1 MTAGIGRI
9 GFGTGSLYGG
19 REHARS
25 LALVRTALDAG
36 IQWIDT
42 APLYGHGAAE
52 AIVGEAISG
61 RRDEI
66 MLVSKAGILPSR
78 ITASYRVRGKLA
90 VLASRLPGGERILP
104 APPPLR
110 PSFHVF
116 DPAAVRASV
125 ERSLK
130 ALRTD
135 RLDRLLLHECD
146 PDEAREPALLDLLQ
160 SLVQEGKILG
170 FGLATQRDKTLR
182 IADGPAGARFSV
194 LQLPGDE
201 PASPLGLVPL
211 RAGQGVVLH
220 TLLGPR
226 LKAVLALL
234 ANDADARARAAAL
247 GIDPDQPDLAR
258 RLLAHAARQQG
269 VVAALFSTSDPTRLR
284 AAADAI
290 SISAEAA
297 AAGAELMAE
306 AGAGRIGSAAGHQEA

>member
-1 MTAGIGRI
+1 MTVGMGRI

-25 LALVRTALDAG
+25 LALVRAALDAG
-36 IQWIDT
+36 IRWIDT

-78 ITASYRVRGKLA
+78 ITTSYRIRGKLA
-90 VLASRLPGGERILP
+90 ALAGRLPGGTRILP

-110 PSFHVF
+110 PRFHVF

-125 ERSLK
+125 ERSLT

-146 PDEAREPALLDLLQ
+146 PDEACEPVLLEMLQDL
-160 SLVQEGKILG
+160 VREGKILG
-170 FGLATQRDKTLR
+170 FGIATQRDKTLR
-182 IADGPAGARFSV
+182 IADGPAGARFSL
-194 LQLPGDE
+194 LQLPGDD
-201 PASPLGLVPL
+201 PASPLGSVPV

-220 TLLGPR
+220 TLLGTR
-226 LKAVLALL
+226 LKAVLTRL
-234 ANDADARARAAAL
+234 ANDADLRARAVGL
-247 GIDPDQPDLAR
+247 GIDPDRPDLAR
-258 RLLAHAARQQG
+258 RLLAYAAREQG
-269 VVAALFSTSDPTRLR
+269 VVAALFSTSDPARLR
-284 AAADAI
+284 ATADAI
-290 SISAEAA
+290 SISADAA
-297 AAGAELMAE
+297 AAGARLMDE
-306 AGAGRIGSAAGHQEA
+306 AGAGRIGRAAGRQEA